1 MADQSVR
8 KTLASLQSVMTASGV
23 KDGLK
28 TVVDLVF
35 VIDGT
40 GSMQNAL
47 DAVKARALTLYRD
60 IISGLAIKNRKV
72 YKMRVKV
79 IVFRDLY
86 VDANA
91 YEESDFFVLSEQD
104 DDESRQFRQFI
115 EGIRATGGG
124 DEPEHALEALHHAMK
139 LPYTPVMQGL
149 KGRHVIVL
157 MTDASAHP
165 LDDPQRSLPEY
176 RDVYPADMPRS
187 MVELQAEWEEL
198 MDDHARR
205 LVVFAPNAYPWGTVG
220 AWNEATHTPSEAGK
234 GISDAVFE
242 QVVAAISGSVS

>member
-1 MADQSVR
+1 MADQTVR

-91 YEESDFFVLSEQD
+91 YEESDFFVL
-104 DDESRQFRQFI
+104 
-115 EGIRATGGG
+115 
-124 DEPEHALEALHHAMK
+124 
-139 LPYTPVMQGL
+139 Y
-149 KGRHVIVL
+149 
-157 MTDASAHP
+157 
-165 LDDPQRSLPEY
+165 
-176 RDVYPADMPRS
+176 
-187 MVELQAEWEEL
+187 
-198 MDDHARR
+198 
-205 LVVFAPNAYPWGTVG
+205 
-220 AWNEATHTPSEAGK
+220 
-234 GISDAVFE
+234 
-242 QVVAAISGSVS
+242 VSNGYSK

>member
-8 KTLASLQSVMTASGV
+8 TSLASLQSKMGPAAGKS
-23 KDGLK
+23 GLK

-47 DAVKARALTLYRD
+47 DAVKDRAMTLYKD
-60 IISGLAIKNRKV
+60 IIKGLDEKNRKV
-72 YKMRVKV
+72 SKMRVKV

-91 YEESDFFVLSEQD
+91 YEESDYFTLSGQD
-104 DDESRQFRQFI
+104 DDDSYEFKRFV

-124 DEPEHALEALHHAMK
+124 DEPEHALEALHHAMN
-139 LPYTPVMQGL
+139 LDYMPVMQGL
-149 KGRHVIVL
+149 KGRHIIVM

-176 RDVYPADMPRS
+176 RDIYPSDMPRS
-187 MVELQAEWEEL
+187 MMELQCEWEDA
-198 MDDHARR
+198 MDEKCKR
-205 LVVFAPNAYPWGTVG
+205 LIIFAPNSYPWTTLST
-220 AWNEATHTPSEAGK
+220 WNQTTLTPSEAGK
-234 GISDAVFE
+234 GISEAMFE
-242 QVVAAISGSVS
+242 QVIATICGSVA